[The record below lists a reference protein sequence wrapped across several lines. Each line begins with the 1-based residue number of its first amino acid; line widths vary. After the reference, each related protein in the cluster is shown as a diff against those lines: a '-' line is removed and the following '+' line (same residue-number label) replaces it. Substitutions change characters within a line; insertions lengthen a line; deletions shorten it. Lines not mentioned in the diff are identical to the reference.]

1 MLPRKTVILAKIEA
15 VYQTDP
21 VPTPVANA
29 ILCSNLKITPLRVE
43 SEDREHYRAYLGNS
57 EKIPVME
64 ESVTEFDVEIAG
76 AGAAATAPKYGP
88 LLRACAHSETVTAAD
103 VTGPAQAGAA
113 KAITLAA
120 GASAT
125 DNAYLGM
132 LVTLTGGTGS
142 GQSRVIVGYNGTTK
156 VSTVDLAWT
165 TPPDATSVYAVKANV
180 QYRPVSSGFEAVT
193 IYTYRDGVLYEM
205 NGVRGTV
212 ALEFNAKRRPVYK
225 FRFIGIYV
233 PVIDAVVPT
242 TADFSGF
249 QTPRPSIPTWTPSF
263 SVHGYAAKVAS
274 ISLDT
279 AGDVQ
284 HAVWMNAESIE
295 YVDRKP
301 AGKLT
306 VESVTVATKDYFA
319 ALRAVTLDAVA
330 LRHGSEAGNSVI
342 VAAGKTQLADIEETE
357 VNGVLGYTMSTTH
370 SPDKGNDEYTI
381 TTM

>member
-1 MLPRKTVILAKIEA
+1 MLPRKTVILAKIES

-21 VPTPVANA
+21 VPTPAANA
-29 ILCSNLKITPLRVE
+29 ILCLNLKITPLRVE
-43 SEDREHYRAYLGNS
+43 SEDRDLYRGYLGNS

-76 AGAAATAPKYGP
+76 SGAAATAPKYGT
-88 LLRACAHSETVTAAD
+88 LLRACALSETITAAD
-103 VTGPAQAGAA
+103 VTGTAQAGAA

-120 GASAT
+120 GASAN

-142 GQSRVIVGYNGTTK
+142 GQSRTIIAYNGTTK
-156 VSTVDLAWT
+156 VATVDRTWVT
-165 TPPDATSVYAVKANV
+165 NPDGTSLYAVKANV
-180 QYRPVSSGFEAVT
+180 QYRPISSAFEAIT
-193 IYTYRDGVLYEM
+193 IYTYRDSVLYRM

-212 ALEFNAKRRPVYK
+212 SLDFNAKRRPVFK
-225 FRFIGIYV
+225 FRFIGIYT
-233 PVIDAVVPT
+233 PVTDAAAPT
-242 TADFSGF
+242 TADFTGF
-249 QTPRPSIPTWTPSF
+249 QTPRPSIPTWTPAI
-263 SVHGYAAKVAS
+263 SVHGYAAKTVS
-274 ISLDT
+274 LSLDT

-306 VESVTVATKDYFA
+306 VEAVTIATKDYFA

-330 LRHGSEAGNSVI
+330 LRHGTEAGNSVL
-342 VAAGKTQLADIEETE
+342 VTAGKVQLADIEETE
-357 VNGVLGYTMSTTH
+357 VNGQLGYTMGATYN
-370 SPDKGNDEYTI
+370 PDKGNDEFTI